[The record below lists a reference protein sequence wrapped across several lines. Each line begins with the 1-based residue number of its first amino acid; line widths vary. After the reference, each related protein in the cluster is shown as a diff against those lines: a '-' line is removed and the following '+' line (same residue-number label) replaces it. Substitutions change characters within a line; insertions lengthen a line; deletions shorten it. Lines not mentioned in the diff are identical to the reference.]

1 MQGTRRVVL
10 LLVLATVAMAAVV
23 AAAATATPDVD
34 VLETIGY
41 DNLTATRTGEWLLLV
56 VAPWSLASRQLLAEA
71 RTLVAAVRA
80 VRPALR
86 VAKIDGDGEDRAVR
100 HMLAVAAYPA
110 VVYARAGAY
119 AQYTDAAAL
128 RNGAGPALAAW
139 LTALTAGGSSSSA
152 ASAAAARASTRA
164 LDPFAPGERRH
175 VRWLH
180 LVSVVGTEGQHLLSV
195 FSVKP
200 LMLFSCVALALAAVV
215 VLGLVFCSGP
225 RAQQQAAAAAEQQQ
239 QQHAVR
245 FVAEGAVPALDAW
258 DAGSSSDGSSSGTE
272 DSEYDFVEYYVETP
286 GSATPKKI
294 LVRRRKKKKRS
305 HASKSRS
312 RSKSHAASRSRSR
325 K

>member
-10 LLVLATVAMAAVV
+10 LLALATVAVSAVV

-110 VVYARAGAY
+110 VVYARAGTY

-152 ASAAAARASTRA
+152 AAAAARASTRA

-225 RAQQQAAAAAEQQQ
+225 SAQQQAAAAAEQQ

-258 DAGSSSDGSSSGTE
+258 DGGSSSDGSSSGTE

>member
-1 MQGTRRVVL
+1 MATVPSARCLVVL
-10 LLVLATVAMAAVV
+10 GAAVALLAV
-23 AAAATATPDVD
+23 ATAAAAGADES

-41 DNLTATRTGEWLLLV
+41 GNLTATRTGEWLLVV
-56 VAPWSLASRQLLAEA
+56 VAPWSLASRQLLADA
-71 RTLVAAVRA
+71 AALVAAARA

-110 VVYARAGAY
+110 VVHARDGVYRA
-119 AQYTDAAAL
+119 YTDAAAL
-128 RNGAGPALAAW
+128 RRAPAPAVAAW
-139 LTALTAGGSSSSA
+139 LAALTDASSTSS
-152 ASAAAARASTRA
+152 RASREVEAREDTRR
-164 LDPFAPGERRH
+164 LDPFAAGERRR

-180 LVSVVGTEGQHLLSV
+180 AVSVVATEGQHLLSV

-215 VLGLVFCSGP
+215 VLGLVFCSGA
-225 RAQQQAAAAAEQQQ
+225 RAPPPQPP
-239 QQHAVR
+239 HAVR
-245 FVAEGAVPALDAW
+245 FGAEAAA
-258 DAGSSSDGSSSGTE
+258 DAGSDDSSCSSGTE

-286 GSATPKKI
+286 GSAAPKKV
-294 LVRRRKKKKRS
+294 LVRRRKKKRA

-312 RSKSHAASRSRSR
+312 RSKSHASSRSRSR

>member
-23 AAAATATPDVD
+23 AAAATGAPDVD

-71 RTLVAAVRA
+71 RTLVAAARA

-152 ASAAAARASTRA
+152 AAAARASTRA

-239 QQHAVR
+239 QHAVR
-245 FVAEGAVPALDAW
+245 FVAAGAVPALDAW